1 MQVAVGTYVGNGS
14 DGHAVTGV
22 GFAPVAVFVKS
33 GSTTADTVLALSSMP
48 AGQSALVSTSAALET
63 DCVKSLD
70 AGGFTVGTDTRVNQ
84 NGTTY
89 HYLALGD
96 NDNADLHVGS
106 YTGNGIDNTSIS
118 GCGFQP
124 DFVLVRSIGAY
135 GGVWRTSDVAGDLT
149 ATFTPNSD
157 FANGIQAMEADGFQ
171 IGSGAVY
178 NTNKS
183 GLDYAYLAIKKSA
196 LTAGGT
202 YTGNGTDDRDIT
214 GVGFQPDAVWV
225 KRQGTSAAVSRPSTE
240 SGDNTHYIQATAKA
254 ANLIQA
260 LATDGFQVGNGAV
273 VNSSGS
279 GYRWWAWKAG
289 IAGNVEV
296 AVSDSIALS
305 DAIGDRQFGAADAV
319 SLAEAASVA
328 LSKAQDDGIA
338 LSESVG
344 IALGLSVADGIALSE
359 SVVIDQGRL
368 ISRLELQ
375 ATITNKL
382 RSRLQMRCEIFRDR
396 LQSRLALQCTIS
408 PRVRGRLTL
417 QATVINQ
424 ALEAAAAADVI
435 APTAEISF
443 L

>member
-14 DGHAVTGV
+14 DNHAITDI

-33 GSTTADTVLALSSMP
+33 GSTIADTVLALSSMP
-48 AGQSALVSTSAALET
+48 AGQSALLTTSAALET

-70 AGGFTVGTDTRVNQ
+70 AGGFTLGTDFRVNQ

-106 YTGNGIDNTSIS
+106 YTGNGVDNTSIS

-135 GGVWRTSDVAGDLT
+135 GGVWRTGDVAGDVT
-149 ATFTPNSD
+149 ANFVANSD
-157 FANGIQAMEADGFQ
+157 FSNGIQALEANGFQ

-183 GLDYAYLAIKKSA
+183 GLDYAYLAVKKGT

-202 YTGNGTDDRDIT
+202 YTGDGTDDRDIS
-214 GVGFQPDAVWV
+214 GVGFQPDVVWI

-260 LATDGFQVGNGAV
+260 LAADGFQVGSSAV
-273 VNSSGS
+273 VNNSGS
-279 GYRWWAWKAG
+279 SYRWWAWKAG

-305 DAIGDRQFGAADAV
+305 DVVGDREFAKADAL
-319 SLAEAASVA
+319 SLSEQASVA
-328 LSKAQDDGIA
+328 FPKSQDDGIT
-338 LSESVG
+338 LSESVAV
-344 IALGLSVADGIALSE
+344 ALGFESADGIALSE
-359 SVVIDQGRL
+359 SIVLEQGKL
-368 ISRLELQ
+368 ISRLELR
-375 ATITNKL
+375 ATIVN
-382 RSRLQMRCEIFRDR
+382 RLRDR
-396 LQSRLALQCTIS
+396 LQLVCDIYPDRLRDQLELRCTINPRLRSAVMLQCTI
-408 PRVRGRLTL
+408 
-417 QATVINQ
+417 INQ
-424 ALEAAAAADVI
+424 AMEAVGDLI
-435 APTAEISF
+435 APTAEVT
-443 L
+443 LL